1 MIVIIKKDGSRTTPP
16 MAQAQANNYLKK
28 LLNAESHACLSQ
40 CLNQMCDHNGKAT
53 GFYSFDERP
62 VLHAS
67 AGKIGAN
74 SGVVIF
80 FYTAGGTHY
89 IFAMGQ
95 HIDSKSY
102 AVNIYG
108 QPDGDF
114 KEGKAVRLN

>member
-1 MIVIIKKDGSRTTPP
+1 MIVIIKKDGTRTAPP

-28 LLNAESHACLSQ
+28 LVDAESHANLSQ

-53 GFYSFDERP
+53 GIYSFDARP
-62 VLHAS
+62 VLHTS
-67 AGKIGAN
+67 AGRVGTAN
-74 SGVVIF
+74 GVVVF
-80 FYTAGGTHY
+80 FYTAGETHY

-95 HIDSKSY
+95 HTDASSY

-114 KEGKAVRLN
+114 KTGKAIRL